1 MLFKNQAAGAMAVS
15 YNAQLQREA
24 NLKKF
29 FSYSLML
36 AVVAVFALMPDLAHA
51 AGGGLTQAK
60 SGLEKFLT
68 EIQPIVRV
76 LAVIAIIATGI
87 AYVMNMVDKSQ
98 FFKIIAGI
106 IIIASASE
114 IVNFFWT

>member
-29 FSYSLML
+29 FSYGLML

-51 AGGGLTQAK
+51 AGGLTKAK

-76 LAVIAIIATGI
+76 LAVISIIGAGI
-87 AYVMNMVDKSQ
+87 AYVMNMVDKSL